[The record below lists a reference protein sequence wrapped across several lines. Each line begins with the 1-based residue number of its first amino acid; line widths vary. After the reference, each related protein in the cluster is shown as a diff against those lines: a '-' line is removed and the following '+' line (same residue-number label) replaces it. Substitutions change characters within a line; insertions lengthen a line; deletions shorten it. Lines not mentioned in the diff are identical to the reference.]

1 MISTKLVTG
10 NIVRVLTR
18 AIYEVV
24 TPDKDHR
31 SSWGKWTAIAER
43 IKREV
48 GLLGELFSNEEGL
61 CVPLVPKLIKP
72 RTFLLSGRR

>member
-24 TPDKDHR
+24 TPEDHR
-31 SSWGKWTAIAER
+31 SWGKRTGITER

-48 GLLGELFSNEEGL
+48 GLLVELFSKVEEL
-61 CVPLVPKLIKP
+61 CVPLVPRLVKP
-72 RTFLLSGRR
+72 SEIIFIVGC